1 VTWLIDTNII
11 SEVRKGPRCHP
22 AVAAWWA
29 GVEDRD
35 LFLSA
40 LTLGEIRKGIE
51 GVRPRDP
58 GRAAALEG
66 WLAEV
71 VDERRDGDGRPVA
84 ALHFQNRGPPEDA
97 LDGRDAFERPAL
109 ALHLATRVAQAVH
122 DRDPQRVLPAPAD
135 ESHHGRG
142 RCEAGLEDQKEG
154 RQDQSSGESGA
165 EYGLAHDADS
175 SAEMRIP

>member
-1 VTWLIDTNII
+1 MTWLVDTNII
-11 SEVRKGPRCHP
+11 SEIRKGARCHS

-58 GRAAALEG
+58 AKAAALEG

-71 VDERRDGDGRPVA
+71 ADAFGPRVLGVDAAVAEAWGRIAAARSVPVI
-84 ALHFQNRGPPEDA
+84 DA
-97 LDGRDAFERPAL
+97 LLAATAQVHDLVLVTRNTADVSGLGVRTLNPFDA
-109 ALHLATRVAQAVH
+109 AQA
-122 DRDPQRVLPAPAD
+122 
-135 ESHHGRG
+135 
-142 RCEAGLEDQKEG
+142 
-154 RQDQSSGESGA
+154 
-165 EYGLAHDADS
+165 
-175 SAEMRIP
+175 

>member
-71 VDERRDGDGRPVA
+71 VDAFGPRVLGVDAAVAETWGRISALRSVPVV
-84 ALHFQNRGPPEDA
+84 DA
-97 LDGRDAFERPAL
+97 LL
-109 ALHLATRVAQAVH
+109 AATARVH
-122 DRDPQRVLPAPAD
+122 DLVLITRNTADVEGLGVRVLNPFESAP
-135 ESHHGRG
+135 
-142 RCEAGLEDQKEG
+142 
-154 RQDQSSGESGA
+154 
-165 EYGLAHDADS
+165 
-175 SAEMRIP
+175 P

>member
-1 VTWLIDTNII
+1 MTWLIDTNII
-11 SEVRKGPRCHP
+11 SEFRKGPRCHP

-71 VDERRDGDGRPVA
+71 VDAFGPRVLGVDAAVAETWGRISALRSVPVV
-84 ALHFQNRGPPEDA
+84 DA
-97 LDGRDAFERPAL
+97 LLAATAL
-109 ALHLATRVAQAVH
+109 VH
-122 DRDPQRVLPAPAD
+122 DLVLVTRNTAD
-135 ESHHGRG
+135 VEGLGVQVLNPFES
-142 RCEAGLEDQKEG
+142 AT
-154 RQDQSSGESGA
+154 S
-165 EYGLAHDADS
+165 
-175 SAEMRIP
+175 